1 MDFFNNAAVIWFI
14 VGFALFVLEF
24 AVPGLV
30 LFFFGL
36 GAWITGIVLLL
47 TDTGFNGQIG
57 IFLAS
62 SVIFLLLFR
71 KWVKKILWSRKE
83 ASEIEDEFVGRTG
96 IAVTP
101 IGPGK
106 GGKVDFKGTVWDA
119 RSEESIG
126 EGEQVI
132 ITGNDSIILIVKPVK
147 SSL

>member
-1 MDFFNNAAVIWFI
+1 MDFFNNAAVIWFV

-36 GAWITGIVLLL
+36 GAWITGIVLLV
-47 TDTGFNGQIG
+47 TDTSFNGQIA

-62 SVIFLLLFR
+62 SVVFLLLFR

-83 ASEIEDEFVGRTG
+83 ASEIEDEFIGKKGT
-96 IAVTP
+96 AVSSF
-101 IGPGK
+101 GPGK
-106 GGKVDFKGTVWDA
+106 GGKVEFKGTVWDA
-119 RSEESIG
+119 RSEEVIE

-132 ITGNDSIILIVKPVK
+132 ITGNDSIILIVKPAK

>member
-47 TDTGFNGQIG
+47 TDTGFNGQIA

-96 IAVTP
+96 VAVTP

-119 RSEESIG
+119 RSDEAIA

-132 ITGNDSIILIVKPVK
+132 ITGNDSIILIVKPAK